1 MLGSNQDCNFV
12 VYDASDDIVGIL
24 KIANPA
30 FNATEL
36 EAQDAAADLIAAAEP
51 SLRIA
56 VPLPNLAGEKC
67 TAITGLLDKTAY
79 VRLLQFLP
87 GGTLYESG
95 YLPPAAV
102 AGLGEVAG
110 RVSRA
115 LAGFEHPGL
124 DRALQWDLRFGADVV
139 TQLVSHVSDP
149 AQRAKAEEAAAV
161 AWSRIAPLADRL
173 PRQATHLD
181 LTDANL
187 VVTRG
192 VGGAATPDGV
202 IDFGDLSHTW
212 AVSEL
217 AITVSSVLG
226 HSGSDPTSILPASQG
241 ISRDPAVERRR
252 GRCAVADAGAAH
264 RCADR
269 QRRTTG
275 RPRPRQR
282 LRDRADRRRDPDVRA
297 GHVDPGRRD
306 DRTDQ
311 GRPRACR

>member
-1 MLGSNQDCNFV
+1 MSTGRRTVGFNFLEEPELPGPQVTEAQAEQIVAEHYGISARATLLGSNQDCNFV

-79 VRLLQFLP
+79 VRLLRFLP

-115 LAGFEHPGL
+115 LAGF
-124 DRALQWDLRFGADVV
+124 DTSRARPR
-139 TQLVSHVSDP
+139 P
-149 AQRAKAEEAAAV
+149 AMG
-161 AWSRIAPLADRL
+161 P
-173 PRQATHLD
+173 
-181 LTDANL
+181 
-187 VVTRG
+187 
-192 VGGAATPDGV
+192 
-202 IDFGDLSHTW
+202 
-212 AVSEL
+212 
-217 AITVSSVLG
+217 AI
-226 HSGSDPTSILPASQG
+226 
-241 ISRDPAVERRR
+241 RRR
-252 GRCAVADAGAAH
+252 RCDATGFARRRPCAAGEGRG
-264 RCADR
+264 
-269 QRRTTG
+269 RRRRSPGHGSPHWQTACRG
-275 RPRPRQR
+275 RPR
-282 LRDRADRRRDPDVRA
+282 
-297 GHVDPGRRD
+297 
-306 DRTDQ
+306 TST
-311 GRPRACR
+311 

>member
-1 MLGSNQDCNFV
+1 MPQVTEAQAEQIVAEHYGIRARAKLLGSNQDCNFV

-30 FNATEL
+30 FNAAEL
-36 EAQDAAADLIAAAEP
+36 EAQDAAADLIAEAEP
-51 SLRIA
+51 SLRVA

-79 VRLLQFLP
+79 VRLLRFLP

-139 TQLVSHVSDP
+139 TQLVSHVPDP

-192 VGGAATPDGV
+192 VGGDRP
-202 IDFGDLSHTW
+202 
-212 AVSEL
+212 
-217 AITVSSVLG
+217 
-226 HSGSDPTSILPASQG
+226 P
-241 ISRDPAVERRR
+241 RRR
-252 GRCAVADAGAAH
+252 H
-264 RCADR
+264 
-269 QRRTTG
+269 
-275 RPRPRQR
+275 R
-282 LRDRADRRRDPDVRA
+282 LR
-297 GHVDPGRRD
+297 
-306 DRTDQ
+306 
-311 GRPRACR
+311 RPVAHMGGFGVGDHGVVGARPLGQ